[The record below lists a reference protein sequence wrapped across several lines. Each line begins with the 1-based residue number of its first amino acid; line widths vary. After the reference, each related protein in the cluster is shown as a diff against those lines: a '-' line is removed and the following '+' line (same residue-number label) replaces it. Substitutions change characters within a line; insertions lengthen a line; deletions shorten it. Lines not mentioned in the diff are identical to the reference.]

1 MHGGDQAARV
11 ANGEVRP
18 GDWVRELP
26 ASHFQPC
33 YCCLCRPPSGVRPTL
48 RVAGIDVTS
57 DRVYLRFEDDGAFPA
72 DEYEKVDPP
81 PHGVGHRAH
90 ELYPGARALM
100 RDPKALAER
109 LAQDSRQTFRNK

>member
-1 MHGGDQAARV
+1 MAGGDKFARV

-33 YCCLCRPPSGVRPTL
+33 YCCLCRPPAGVRPSL
-48 RVAGIDVTS
+48 RVADIDITQ
-57 DRVYLRFEDDGAFPA
+57 DRVYLRFEGDGSFPA

-81 PHGVGHRAH
+81 PPGQAYVVPA
-90 ELYPGARALM
+90 LYPGARALM

-109 LAQDSRQTFRNK
+109 LARETQ